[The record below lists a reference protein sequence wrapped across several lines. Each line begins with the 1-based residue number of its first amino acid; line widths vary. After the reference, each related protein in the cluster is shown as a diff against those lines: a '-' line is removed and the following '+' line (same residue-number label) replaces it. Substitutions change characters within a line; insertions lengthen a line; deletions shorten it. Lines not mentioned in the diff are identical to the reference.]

1 MGLIRGLTMRSHA
14 ILAGALVLLVCA
26 SCTERKRA
34 VEHNNKGV
42 HYARDGF
49 YDAAVGEF
57 KRALALDGDYAEC
70 RVNLGLVYVKM
81 ERWDDSLDQFQQ
93 AAKDDPENPE
103 AQFNTGFV
111 YLEKYLVRQAELM
124 QASAPGIA
132 VTDLTEEVEK
142 GVEPGMKAAVPAEER
157 KVEMSAADRENLA
170 RADEYLKRAVELKP
184 AHAKAN
190 YHLGVTAQERGDKSG
205 AVRAFERT
213 IELDREL
220 IDAYIRLGQVLHD
233 QGAFDRAIGVYL
245 DAARIRDKNEYLH
258 NNLGMAYVEQGK
270 LDRAVE
276 AFKKSVKINTGYA
289 TARFNLGMTYAKM
302 DKYLEG
308 MEHLELYLQLAKQ
321 AEDPERF
328 EQAQQTISIL
338 MKKQYGGD

>member
-1 MGLIRGLTMRSHA
+1 MRIHA
-14 ILAGALVLLVCA
+14 VLAGALALLVCA
-26 SCTERKRA
+26 SCTERKQA

-57 KRALALDGDYAEC
+57 KRALAKDGDYAEC

-81 ERWDDSLDQFQQ
+81 ERWDDALDQFQQ
-93 AAKDDPENPE
+93 AAKDDPDNAE
-103 AQFNTGFV
+103 AQFNTGFA
-111 YLEKYLVRQAELM
+111 YLEKYLARKTEMYKA
-124 QASAPGIA
+124 ATPPIP

-142 GVEPGMKAAVPAEER
+142 GEEPGMKPAMPAEER
-157 KVEMSAADRENLA
+157 KVELSASDRENLA
-170 RADEYLKRAVELKP
+170 RAEEFLKRAVELAP
-184 AHAKAN
+184 AHSKAN
-190 YHLGVTAQERGDKSG
+190 YHLGVAAHERGDKSG
-205 AVRAFERT
+205 AVRAFERA

-233 QGAFDRAIGVYL
+233 QGAYDRAIGVYL

-270 LDRAVE
+270 LDRAIE
-276 AFKKSVKINTGYA
+276 SFKKSVKINTGYA

-308 MEHLELYLQLAKQ
+308 MEHLEMYLQLSKQ
-321 AEDPERF
+321 EEDPERF
-328 EQAQQTISIL
+328 DQAQQTISIL